1 VGRWG
6 VRQCDLT
13 TDCHFL
19 VGVFRLVSRLL
30 SCVVLEQFV
39 SFVSACCGT
48 WQRSSQRLY
57 WKKTSLI
64 PVMAHANVSNGILT
78 IIASFSNGLD
88 VLRKLRQSNK
98 KSPKRTKTAK
108 RNDEDALQL
117 SRSLRHG
124 PEEIGREYQAGS
136 MRCDSERYAMGDGRY
151 PQESKLQ

>member
-1 VGRWG
+1 
-6 VRQCDLT
+6 
-13 TDCHFL
+13 
-19 VGVFRLVSRLL
+19 
-30 SCVVLEQFV
+30 
-39 SFVSACCGT
+39 
-48 WQRSSQRLY
+48 
-57 WKKTSLI
+57 
-64 PVMAHANVSNGILT
+64 MAHANVSNGILT

-98 KSPKRTKTAK
+98 KSAKRTKAAK

-151 PQESKLQ
+151 PRETKLQ

>member
-1 VGRWG
+1 V
-6 VRQCDLT
+6 L
-13 TDCHFL
+13 FL
-19 VGVFRLVSRLL
+19 EL
-30 SCVVLEQFV
+30 FV
-39 SFVSACCGT
+39 SVCCGT
-48 WQRSSQRLY
+48 WQRSSRRLY
-57 WKKTSLI
+57 WKRTPLI
-64 PVMAHANVSNGILT
+64 PEMAHANVSNGILT

-98 KSPKRTKTAK
+98 KSPKRTKAAK

-151 PQESKLQ
+151 PQETKLQ